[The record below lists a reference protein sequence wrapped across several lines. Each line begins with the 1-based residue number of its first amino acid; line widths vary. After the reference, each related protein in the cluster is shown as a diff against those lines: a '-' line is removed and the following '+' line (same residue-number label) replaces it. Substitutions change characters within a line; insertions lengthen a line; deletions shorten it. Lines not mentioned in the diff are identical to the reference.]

1 MRSCLN
7 TYSKE
12 EIQSLLLYVS
22 QNIGPIQHVSKVSQ
36 GNNYP
41 EFLLISAKLK
51 TDTPLDLKTA
61 QLKSDASSPED
72 EPAVYVCITAGL
84 GALAT
89 QIIPFDKNA
98 PIKLTTLSNNQALY
112 SDVNKSQVNDSISFE
127 NVIFEHDDAL
137 FNEKTELT
145 ALSKDTALNPSNK
158 DTAYSTE
165 AILSTKAAF
174 NLLNKEATVTEKES
188 MNEKNE
194 LMNDKKALSEEDKG
208 TLERSDSACTLASAD
223 IKTAP
228 TKDQISPQIV
238 SDKAE
243 TQTSAPNDS
252 EQADIVSKVDIV
264 NIVGSTDTTVDIVN
278 MVGLADS
285 ANAGSEFMNAPE
297 VMTGSEF
304 SDAPQASNTFA
315 PAACDSSNALAQT
328 SSHHSNQT
336 LDKSGSAQRNATAC
350 NTSKQH
356 SSFLSGVMHKQHQA
370 TQHTLTL
377 LEHKNELQHE
387 PLDCISLWTDQVIS
401 QACQAL
407 PAVDNTAIFQT
418 LLKYAGL
425 YDVDFAGLQT
435 KAATLKTELTP
446 EYVKAVGSANAEID
460 KYLQYAQQDN
470 QLLVHKL
477 QNSLDFELPFFM
489 LSAPDVYLINAQ
501 STVKPINFAI
511 YQESTKVCASQQQL
525 LNKQHLSNSFNALS
539 NDFTYEQS
547 TEPTLLQS
555 PWCLNLR
562 NLLTAA
568 VLVFYPQLSWRLA
581 CCAASDVPFCFMTGS
596 STDKKLLA
604 NHICLSYFLKMQELK
619 LNPQQSAWHSLMQL
633 HESIDPAQ
641 NACLEFSLML
651 LDLVRLADS
660 KVSPNSHLTTFCEFW
675 FALDRIVRI
684 NSLQRRISGKNAL
697 TSTFLIPCMS
707 SRKITSQ
714 QQGLLT
720 QPNLLCTHQHFVQQQ
735 PLQENS
741 ETLLYPAPDQPS
753 LALTLAQLIKN
764 HWPLSSSSLFG
775 DEPIKAT
782 AHTSDQKASEQ
793 TADTSAS
800 TEHQPAI
807 NEQVVAVDAQA
818 ISEQVVNELL
828 VTALRQ
834 YAGLFMHRRRALP
847 LEKILNCLQDSSL
860 LANIQT
866 HSDSGAPTNTQEPT
880 ASAISSDASSGL
892 PQVMSS
898 DVSNADSA
906 LNSSR
911 VSSVD
916 SSVDSSIGSSGVSA
930 VNSSRES
937 SGITP
942 VAVSVDAS
950 LASSVEPSILKTNST
965 DNFGEKSDIKSDR
978 NSDVDSNTLLSQT
991 NLSQTDQDQPKK
1003 VVFKI
1008 NSSAITYDPADC
1020 VQTWQ
1025 IASRLELPEWITLSL
1040 RRSAFEM
1047 QETAQILE
1055 QTLLYALQKL
1065 QHLKLSYVSGQP
1077 QIDLYDINQIML
1089 QSIRYMQ
1096 HKLDLCAKKSHYTEQ
1111 NLNLFALTQS
1121 NQPKQLLTED
1131 RELDTNQKLAY
1142 TQKILAALQQRITE
1156 KNPNTAAGAMFNE
1169 LSSRLQNMS
1178 SKLSR
1183 LTKQIS
1189 KEQQPSQNETASD
1202 GATKQTISTQATLN
1216 SPQSGQESQ
1225 PEQTSQVAQDFL
1237 NAQDSQ
1243 NNQLDKADSS
1253 STQDSQANL
1262 SDKAANLA
1270 QDQVHAQS
1278 TELASD
1284 QIELQP
1290 IADKQQDLKTITQ
1303 VTDIGNQAQD
1313 NASQSHD
1320 IGNQASNSANSAP
1333 NNVVQMPDATNPA
1346 RSTAAL
1352 TPKADTSSHGTAQAP
1367 DNADLAPDTFNQTAS
1382 NAVFSSGH
1390 KDLATQAAFSQVTV
1404 SEHQSQSAQNSS
1416 TPNSLTSTVPEVF
1429 DGEFQVTSQSV
1440 NQAQYQASY
1449 QLIYADQTKA
1459 SPLHGELIFTLNQQP
1474 DLNAP
1479 HMKWLNRIL
1488 LNLTIMVR
1496 NGKHFKFGQSFKF
1509 QKPIGDFVGATLI
1522 QPQLSNKPYLIKLSD
1537 KRTIELQQLWPLTA
1551 DEFDFLQ
1558 KQGIYPLLL
1567 HCMGNPIVLQQHR
1580 RPMLN
1585 GELNPAQYAAMVVD
1599 DVQRH
1604 LQAVKQLQ
1612 LQTEPLAPYSHMAIF
1627 LRWSIRRGLISSEFS
1642 QRYPQIVEHAFN
1654 DLNASHMREYLKG
1667 LLQGRLMIWDFS
1679 PESHAFIRH
1688 YYSGGMNIP
1697 SYPSDIDNYALE
1709 YFGPQEYTN
1718 PQMCDNAYLFVP
1730 FDQKYINTVTQNIQ
1744 LAFSLFMHKHKAQT
1758 EAAKTKEAAPT
1769 AQIFSNTDKNAVP
1782 LYAKQLFDFWKTSWK
1797 HYTTTASPS
1806 EISIDYAYHFRRS
1819 LTKKFYP
1826 VLVHINQHWPQ
1837 LPDFPV
1843 SALSSKYMPES
1854 QILQCARSMLH
1865 LDLSY
1870 ADLKRCLYV
1879 PQSDAIN
1886 QEFKF
1891 YGLLFEQ
1898 WLQQLPRK
1906 FALGYLGLSEDY
1918 YEEQV
1923 NIILLCQSFI
1933 LAQALP
1939 LSNNLAISRQSTLA
1953 SSSHTSMAHS
1963 QQPKSEVKQ
1972 QSLEVS
1978 HQSKLM
1984 TIDQP
1989 NLVSS
1994 HQPNSVVNQQPNLVL
2009 NAQSCVYLKALLP
2022 DPLEEQLHQ
2031 INQACQVL
2039 TANLQYLQQERSLIS
2054 AQEYRTYV
2062 QLTTTKLELCLKLK
2076 QHLEQT
2082 LHISGDRY
2090 TMFFKYQSLE
2100 HTCSTLDDWASHMLI
2115 EQETFAGQTL
2125 YIGWIL
2131 QLIKALS
2138 SYMHD
2143 QNPKYLPQIIQAAFK
2158 LCQMRHAYNDQLHV
2172 PKSELFPQLSACFKH
2187 EAHHEFTA
2195 STGYLNQIQPLPQS
2209 KLIMLLKH
2217 RIAFDKILDSQ
2228 PLLKTSLTDLSKF
2241 IQQRPQN
2248 NTGNLLQNYLWQVF
2262 TAICIQKVKLIALK
2276 FKIKPEFLSLPE
2288 LDLQDL
2294 KLPKKQYASS
2304 SKMLN
2309 ALTFGCR
2316 AVRWQ
2321 NFLSSQ
2327 PQYELKHLLLDL
2339 PQDKLITA
2347 LCHRFKLPYAA
2358 TGSLFSVNPLSAV
2371 DSLST
2376 AETLSTPNS
2385 ASPAKTLTPNTSVT
2399 TVISSDRATMNKA
2412 QDNVFKKEQDSG
2424 NGKQDTLNSCLQ
2436 FVDSSAQPTTNTLS
2450 QKSDNS
2456 SDVGLS
2462 AIPFTQWQS
2471 SCGEPECFVLSNVR
2485 KDDCVMTNACD
2496 MQYSCDIEDDCDI
2509 NNFRADT
2516 QPNSVDTN
2524 VLAKHNASLTAENKV
2539 SLATKPAT
2547 HQVDA
2552 LNQPDIA
2559 HQTFGENKTHQAYI
2573 GHEENQ
2579 AFTENQAE
2587 QTYTKNKATQAFSG
2601 NQSDAACKYT
2611 HQSYGIHNSDGE
2623 LKHSRCSIKQLALDP
2638 STACMYYW
2646 PVDQGLPEEP
2656 ILQSA
2661 LTCDYMVFKPL
2672 NFGSMPLLFNNQLA
2686 EISLVPQP
2694 DLALQQAQLQAAL
2707 CTTFT
2712 KSDVSNTSSHCPFDT
2727 SFIKS
2732 SPSDVIYSSQL
2743 LKNDDE
2749 FIQEGSIFKEQSNN
2763 SPIDFSHLKRSRWL
2777 TELDKLL
2784 AKSKNNTESINLAE
2798 NWQRYYTDLNE
2809 SIVDFKSLDNS
2820 FKEAK
2825 TALLNNF
2832 KDISIINK
2840 QLSAWEN
2847 PNTITELLGKY
2858 PMLSLLNRPQVLKN
2872 LNLENYWSDL
2882 LSLRQIEVL
2891 KAGKNWKADV
2901 IGAATSSSFYEQ
2913 KFEPWQTTEL
2923 GSQDVYLID
2932 FPVTQAWHVWL
2943 FLGHGLWNQ
2952 YVDELMWLM
2961 LNREWQEK
2969 YQAMPAEVGE
2979 DWVRW
2984 KLNTPLNLEQANL
2997 VAKQMFCACPDML
3010 QQGTLSQWTA
3020 FLTES
3025 KEWVLRWRH
3034 V

>member
-208 TLERSDSACTLASAD
+208 TLELSDSACTLASAD

-252 EQADIVSKVDIV
+252 EQADIVSKVDIVNTVETADTAVDIV

-304 SDAPQASNTFA
+304 SDAPQASNTFVQA
-315 PAACDSSNALAQT
+315 SNTFTPVACDSSNALAQT

-596 STDKKLLA
+596 GTDKKLLA

-735 PLQENS
+735 SLQENS

-775 DEPIKAT
+775 DKPIKAT
-782 AHTSDQKASEQ
+782 DHTSDQTGKASDQ
-793 TADTSAS
+793 TDDTSAP

-807 NEQVVAVDAQA
+807 NEQVV
-818 ISEQVVNELL
+818 NELV

-834 YAGLFMHRRRALP
+834 YAGLFMHQRKALP

-860 LANIQT
+860 LASIQT

-906 LNSSR
+906 LHSSR
-911 VSSVD
+911 V
-916 SSVDSSIGSSGVSA
+916 A
-930 VNSSRES
+930 
-937 SGITP
+937 
-942 VAVSVDAS
+942 SVDAS
-950 LASSVEPSILKTNST
+950 LASSVEPSILKTNDT
-965 DNFGEKSDIKSDR
+965 DNFGENSDR
-978 NSDVDSNTLLSQT
+978 NSDADPNTLISQT

-1047 QETAQILE
+1047 QESAQILE

-1065 QHLKLSYVSGQP
+1065 QHLKLSYVSDQP
-1077 QIDLYDINQIML
+1077 QIALYDINQIML

-1096 HKLDLCAKKSHYTEQ
+1096 HKLDLCAKKSHYTDQ

-1142 TQKILAALQQRITE
+1142 TQKILAALQQRIAE

-1183 LTKQIS
+1183 LTQQIS
-1189 KEQQPSQNETASD
+1189 KEQTPSQNKTASD
-1202 GATKQTISTQATLN
+1202 GATKQTTSTKTTLN
-1216 SPQSGQESQ
+1216 SAQSNQESQ
-1225 PEQTSQVAQDFL
+1225 PELATQVTQAPL
-1237 NAQDSQ
+1237 N
-1243 NNQLDKADSS
+1243 
-1253 STQDSQANL
+1253 TQDSHDNQL
-1262 SDKAANLA
+1262 DKAANLA

-1284 QIELQP
+1284 QNELQP

-1303 VTDIGNQAQD
+1303 AP
-1313 NASQSHD
+1313 D
-1320 IGNQASNSANSAP
+1320 IGNQASNSANLASDNAA
-1333 NNVVQMPDATNPA
+1333 QMPDATNPA
-1346 RSTAAL
+1346 RSKAAL
-1352 TPKADTSSHGTAQAP
+1352 TTAADTSSHGTAQAP
-1367 DNADLAPDTFNQTAS
+1367 DNTYQASNIANQIPDNADLAPDTFNQTDS
-1382 NAVFSSGH
+1382 NAVISSDH

-1404 SEHQSQSAQNSS
+1404 AEQQSQLDQNSS
-1416 TPNSLTSTVPEVF
+1416 TPNSLMSTIPEVF
-1429 DGEFQVTSQSV
+1429 DGEFQVTSQPV
-1440 NQAQYQASY
+1440 NQAQSQASY
-1449 QLIYADQTKA
+1449 QLIYTDQTKA

-1474 DLNAP
+1474 DLNTP

-1580 RPMLN
+1580 RSMLN

-1627 LRWSIRRGLISSEFS
+1627 LRWAIRRGLISSEFS

-1709 YFGPQEYTN
+1709 YFGLQEYTN

-1758 EAAKTKEAAPT
+1758 EVAKTKEAVPT

-1782 LYAKQLFDFWKTSWK
+1782 LYAKQLFNFWKTAWK
-1797 HYTTTASPS
+1797 HYTTKDSPN

-1837 LPDFPV
+1837 LPDFPA
-1843 SALSSKYMPES
+1843 SNLSSKYMPES
-1854 QILQCARSMLH
+1854 QILQSARSMLH

-1870 ADLKRCLYV
+1870 ADLKRCLYM

-1933 LAQALP
+1933 LAQTLP
-1939 LSNNLAISRQSTLA
+1939 ISNNLAISRQSTLA
-1953 SSSHTSMAHS
+1953 SSSNTYMEHS
-1963 QQPKSEVKQ
+1963 QQPKSEAKH
-1972 QSLEVS
+1972 QSLEVTY
-1978 HQSKLM
+1978 QSKLV
-1984 TIDQP
+1984 TTDQP

-1994 HQPNSVVNQQPNLVL
+1994 HQPHSVVNQQPNLVL

-2158 LCQMRHAYNDQLHV
+2158 LCQMRHAYNDQLNV

-2187 EAHHEFTA
+2187 EAHHEFA
-2195 STGYLNQIQPLPQS
+2195 VSTGYLNQIKPLPQS
-2209 KLIMLLKH
+2209 ELIMLLKH

-2248 NTGNLLQNYLWQVF
+2248 NTGNLLQDYLWQVF
-2262 TAICIQKVKLIALK
+2262 TAISIQKVKLIALK
-2276 FKIKPEFLSLPE
+2276 FKIKPEFLALPE

-2321 NFLSSQ
+2321 NFVSSQ
-2327 PQYELKHLLLDL
+2327 PQCELKHLLLDL

-2347 LCHRFKLPYAA
+2347 LCHHFKLPYAA
-2358 TGSLFSVNPLSAV
+2358 TDSLFSVNSLSAV

-2412 QDNVFKKEQDSG
+2412 QDNVFKKEQDSS
-2424 NGKQDTLNSCLQ
+2424 NGKKDTLNSCLQ

-2450 QKSDNS
+2450 QKTDNS

-2471 SCGEPECFVLSNVR
+2471 SFGEPECFVLSNVR
-2485 KDDCVMTNACD
+2485 KNDCVMTNACDMTSACD
-2496 MQYSCDIEDDCDI
+2496 MQYSCDIEDDCDMT
-2509 NNFRADT
+2509 NFRADT
-2516 QPNSVDTN
+2516 HPNSVDTN

-2539 SLATKPAT
+2539 SLATKLASY
-2547 HQVDA
+2547 QVDA

-2559 HQTFGENKTHQAYI
+2559 HQAFGENKTHQAYI

-2587 QTYTKNKATQAFSG
+2587 QTYTKNKATQAFSS
-2601 NQSDAACKYT
+2601 NQSDAACKYP

-2694 DLALQQAQLQAAL
+2694 DLSLQQAQLQAAS

-2712 KSDVSNTSSHCPFDT
+2712 KSAVSNTSSHCPFDT

-2809 SIVDFKSLDNS
+2809 SIVDFKSLDTS
-2820 FKEAK
+2820 LTEAQ
-2825 TALLNNF
+2825 TTLLNNF

-2882 LSLRQIEVL
+2882 LSLRQIEIL
-2891 KAGKNWKADV
+2891 QAGKNWKADV

-2913 KFEPWQTTEL
+2913 KFEPWQTTKL

-2969 YQAMPAEVGE
+2969 YQAMLAEVGE

-2984 KLNTPLNLEQANL
+2984 KLNAPLNMEQANL

-3010 QQGTLSQWTA
+3010 QQGTLSQWAA